1 MSDRTPQ
8 EWREILAD
16 IRHPEEVRKAGSRR
30 ARRRAKAV
38 HHQQMRRRSHEW
50 VREQRR
56 RDPIRPTGAAIIVVA
71 VLALGVGTRWVWP
84 GLLGEKQPVATAGHA
99 PAAPGHEDAGAVVPT
114 ASAPPGTPPPG
125 TPSAVPSP
133 QPSPAGLDNPDR
145 VAEQFARGYLTR
157 NPPQDQTHKAV
168 VERVRPLLAPALTAN
183 LSEHTDPAWDKLVS
197 QGGVSTVRSVAVT
210 PSGKDL
216 PGDSPLRVWRQATTV
231 VAVDGYTDY
240 SETTVLQL
248 ELMTSG
254 GKWHI
259 TRILGV

>member
-56 RDPIRPTGAAIIVVA
+56 RDPIRPTGAAIIVVV

-84 GLLGEKQPVATAGHA
+84 GLLGEKQPAATAGQAA
-99 PAAPGHEDAGAVVPT
+99 PAAPGHEDSEAEAPA
-114 ASAPPGTPPPG
+114 ASAPPVA
-125 TPSAVPSP
+125 PSATPAP
-133 QPSPAGLDNPDR
+133 LPSPADLDNPDR

-157 NPPQDQTHKAV
+157 NPPQDQTHRTV
-168 VERVRPLLAPALTAN
+168 VERVRPFLAPALAAN

-197 QGGVSTVRSVAVT
+197 QGGISTVRSVAVT

>member
-1 MSDRTPQ
+1 MSHRTPQ

-56 RDPIRPTGAAIIVVA
+56 RDPIRPTGAAIIVVV

-84 GLLGEKQPVATAGHA
+84 GLLGEKQPAATVGEA
-99 PAAPGHEDAGAVVPT
+99 PAAPEHEDSEVEVPAT
-114 ASAPPGTPPPG
+114 SASPG
-125 TPSAVPSP
+125 TPSETPAAL
-133 QPSPAGLDNPDR
+133 PSPAGLDNPDR
-145 VAEQFARGYLTR
+145 VAERFARDYLTR

-197 QGGVSTVRSVAVT
+197 QGGISTVRSVAVT

-216 PGDSPLRVWRQATTV
+216 PGDSPLRVWRRATTV
-231 VAVDGYTDY
+231 VDVDGYTDY

-254 GKWHI
+254 GQWHI

>member
-8 EWREILAD
+8 EWREILAG

-30 ARRRAKAV
+30 ARRRAKAA
-38 HHQQMRRRSHEW
+38 HQQVMRRRSHEW

-56 RDPIRPTGAAIIVVA
+56 RDPIRPTAAAIIVVV

-84 GLLGEKQPVATAGHA
+84 GLLGEKQPAATAGRA
-99 PAAPGHEDAGAVVPT
+99 QAAPGREDGGAEVPT
-114 ASAPPGTPPPG
+114 ASAPPGTP
-125 TPSAVPSP
+125 SAMPVP
-133 QPSPAGLDNPDR
+133 QPSPSDLDNPDR
-145 VAEQFARGYLTR
+145 VAERFARDYLTR
-157 NPPQDQTHKAV
+157 NPPQDRTHKTV
-168 VERVRPLLAPALTAN
+168 VERVRPLLAPALAAN

-197 QGGVSTVRSVAVT
+197 RGGVSTVSSVAVT

-216 PGDSPLRVWRQATTV
+216 PGDSPLRVWRRATTV

-240 SETTVLQL
+240 TETTVLQL

>member
-16 IRHPEEVRKAGSRR
+16 IRHPEEVRKADSRR

-56 RDPIRPTGAAIIVVA
+56 RDPIRPSAAAIIVVV

-84 GLLGEKQPVATAGHA
+84 GLLGEKQPAAAASPA
-99 PAAPGHEDAGAVVPT
+99 PATPEREDDQAEVPA
-114 ASAPPGTPPPG
+114 ASASPGA
-125 TPSAVPSP
+125 PSAVPAP
-133 QPSPAGLDNPDR
+133 QPSPADLGNPDR
-145 VAEQFARGYLTR
+145 VAERFARDYLTR
-157 NPPQDQTHKAV
+157 NPPQDQTHRTV
-168 VERVRPLLAPALTAN
+168 VERVRPLLAPALAAN

-197 QGGVSTVRSVAVT
+197 QGGISTVSSVAVT

-216 PGDSPLRVWRQATTV
+216 PGDTPLRVWRRATTV
-231 VAVDGYTDY
+231 VAVDGYTDHT
-240 SETTVLQL
+240 ETTVLQV

>member
-1 MSDRTPQ
+1 MSERTPQ

-16 IRHPEEVRKAGSRR
+16 IRHPEEAGKAGSRR

-38 HHQQMRRRSHEW
+38 HHQEMRRRSHEW

-56 RDPIRPTGAAIIVVA
+56 RDPIRPTAAAIIVVA

-84 GLLGEKQPVATAGHA
+84 GLLGEKQPAATTGRA
-99 PAAPGHEDAGAVVPT
+99 PAAPGHEDGGAEVPT
-114 ASAPPGTPPPG
+114 ASAPPGTPSA
-125 TPSAVPSP
+125 TPAP
-133 QPSPAGLDNPDR
+133 QPSPADLDNPDR
-145 VAEQFARGYLTR
+145 VAERFARGYLTR

-168 VERVRPLLAPALTAN
+168 VERVRPLLSPALAAN

-197 QGGVSTVRSVAVT
+197 QGGISTVSSVAVT

-216 PGDSPLRVWRQATTV
+216 PGDSPLRVWRRATTV
-231 VAVDGYTDY
+231 VAVDGYTDHT
-240 SETTVLQL
+240 ETTVLQV
-248 ELMTSG
+248 ELMNSS

>member
-1 MSDRTPQ
+1 MSHRTSQ

-56 RDPIRPTGAAIIVVA
+56 RDPIRPTGAAIIVVV

-84 GLLGEKQPVATAGHA
+84 GLLGEKQPAATAGPA
-99 PAAPGHEDAGAVVPT
+99 PAAPARGDGAAEVPA
-114 ASAPPGTPPPG
+114 ASASPGA
-125 TPSAVPSP
+125 PSATPAAL
-133 QPSPAGLDNPDR
+133 PSPAGLDNPDR
-145 VAEQFARGYLTR
+145 VAERFARDYLTR

-197 QGGVSTVRSVAVT
+197 QGGISTVRSVAVT

-254 GKWHI
+254 GQWHI